1 MTLAVCADIHDN
13 IWVLARALPA
23 MAAADQL
30 LFCGDFCAP
39 FTLVQLA
46 EGFPG
51 PIHVVWGNNDGDR
64 DLLTAQARRFAHV
77 TLHGHRAELTL
88 EGVRIGA
95 SHYPE
100 IAAGMAAAGRFDL
113 VCHGHDHQV
122 RQEKHGSCLLL
133 NPGEIMGRFGRSTWA
148 WVDLAAVRADT
159 REVPAPA

>member
-1 MTLAVCADIHDN
+1 LAVCADIHDN

-23 MAAADQL
+23 MASAAHL

-64 DLLTAQARRFAHV
+64 DLLTTQARRFSHV
-77 TLHGHRAELTL
+77 HLHGNRAEFTL

-95 SHYPE
+95 THYPE
-100 IAAGMAAAGRFDL
+100 TAAGMAASGRFDL

-122 RQEKHGSCLLL
+122 RQERSGSCLLL
-133 NPGEIMGRFGRSTWA
+133 NPGELMGRFGRSTWA
-148 WVDLAAVRADT
+148 WVDLSGLAAVT
-159 REVPAPA
+159 REVPAPV